1 MKEKKIIDSNNEKRK
16 LLMQF
21 IEEYSQYF
29 SENEK
34 RIILSENTTSSKKLL
49 TDVTRQVFTELGF
62 IKDEDNIYQA
72 FIDIIK
78 EEFGLERNIVEIGGG
93 VVPSLAKKI
102 ALSQNKG
109 TITVY
114 DPRLINN
121 MYSNI
126 PNLKLKRQAVSTKT
140 QIEQADLY
148 VAFMPCEATQTI
160 IDIAGKNKVDFIIAA
175 CEGGPHGDI
184 YDYFEDEEEWL
195 HSMIYHARRQIEYND
210 LGTLETKSLQK
221 YNDPYPVFFNRRSR

>member
-1 MKEKKIIDSNNEKRK
+1 MKEKKIIDSNNEKQK

-21 IEEYSQYF
+21 MEEYSQYF

-78 EEFGLERNIVEIGGG
+78 DEFGLERNIVEIGGG
-93 VVPSLAKKI
+93 VVPSLAKEI
-102 ALSQNKG
+102 ALKQNTG

-114 DPRLINN
+114 DPRLISNI
-121 MYSNI
+121 YSDI
-126 PNLKLKRQAVSTKT
+126 PNLKLKKQAVSSNTN
-140 QIEQADLY
+140 IEQADLY
-148 VAFMPCEATQTI
+148 IAFMPCEATQTI
-160 IDIAGKNKVDFIIAA
+160 IDIAGKNKTDFIIAA

-195 HSMIYHARRQIEYND
+195 HSMMYHARRQIENNG
-210 LGTLETKSLQK
+210 LGTFERKSLQK